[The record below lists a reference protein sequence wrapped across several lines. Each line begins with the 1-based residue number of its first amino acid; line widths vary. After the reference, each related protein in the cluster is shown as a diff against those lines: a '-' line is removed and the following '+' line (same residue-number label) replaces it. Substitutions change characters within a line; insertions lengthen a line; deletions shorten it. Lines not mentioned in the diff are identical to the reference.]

1 MNINFTSHTIS
12 RLLAVLVAVAAIVAL
27 SAFGGSS
34 DVTRA
39 RLERSLPQTF
49 SNLYVQQAAL
59 LGHKGITVQSLKA
72 KAQCDKGGPKV
83 ADHGPGADWICQM
96 YFNDPAV
103 PLPDGSAKFEL
114 NVHSNDCYTAG
125 GPSKFVGLLT
135 ITDTHGKDVPNPVF
149 EFDGCFDP
157 SSSNAPTGVDLPT
170 PKTPTPGAPA
180 AATPSPASLTLPTG
194 VLKPD
199 GVGRVAPEL
208 SCSSGSAGCGGTL
221 IAKFGSRT
229 LGEVT
234 FALAPGDKQAIPFT
248 LSSSDLASGG
258 SVILTVNPSIGAV
271 TRNFAS
277 LTVPKG

>member
-1 MNINFTSHTIS
+1 MNINFTSRTIS
-12 RLLAVLVAVAAIVAL
+12 RVLAVLVAVAAIVAL

-49 SNLYVQQAAL
+49 SNLYVRQAAL

-135 ITDTHGKDVPNPVF
+135 ITDTHGRTSPTR
-149 EFDGCFDP
+149 
-157 SSSNAPTGVDLPT
+157 SSSSTAALTPAAPTRR
-170 PKTPTPGAPA
+170 
-180 AATPSPASLTLPTG
+180 PASTSRRPRRLP
-194 VLKPD
+194 
-199 GVGRVAPEL
+199 
-208 SCSSGSAGCGGTL
+208 
-221 IAKFGSRT
+221 
-229 LGEVT
+229 
-234 FALAPGDKQAIPFT
+234 PGHRPPRPRA
-248 LSSSDLASGG
+248 
-258 SVILTVNPSIGAV
+258 
-271 TRNFAS
+271 RRR
-277 LTVPKG
+277 